1 MQVVRVTKTFYETE
15 DGEKTYFAEPLEKK
29 LSIEEMQEIVNHC
42 EDMVSRIRRKEG
54 SEPDDT
60 DQV

>member
-1 MQVVRVTKTFYETE
+1 MRVVRVTKTFYETE

-42 EDMVSRIRRKEG
+42 EDMVSRIRRKD
-54 SEPDDT
+54 EPEE
-60 DQV
+60 QGE

>member
-15 DGEKTYFAEPLEKK
+15 DGEKTYFAEPLKKK

-42 EDMVSRIRRKEG
+42 EDMVSRIRRKKE
-54 SEPDDT
+54 SEDEAGI
-60 DQV
+60 